1 MVIKKWFSFCFNIMS
16 RTRSILFLVLVLSA
30 CLNCFALN
38 WGLPG
43 NWYNDSKV
51 KLFLQMTHRGS
62 LNPKFF
68 YHPSFHLYV
77 TGLTLVPYA
86 FYKYALFK
94 IPLDDRTNYEIM
106 LLIGRALSA
115 MLAVLT
121 VAATYFLGKQ
131 VYGRNV
137 GIWAAF
143 FLATTMSAIE
153 MAHMD
158 GPEAMLAFLC
168 VMTLICLIRFIV
180 IGGTREAIFAGAVMG
195 FAIATKQSAMVLPVV
210 AVIAS
215 FVRLRDEVRFNV
227 PSRSRARRA
236 AFNQVALIAG
246 FLLTALLLPRMAFPP
261 DLYTSEQARAIQI
274 FFTDVTRLCYIASI
288 LLLGLFFLPMWAKRS
303 KDALTIF
310 LTDRRIVILFLMM
323 LLCYFVGTPFTL
335 LDFKT
340 FLQDFSQEWVERH
353 SFKGFSNA
361 GRSWL
366 PYVSIIGNG
375 MGWPSAILCFTGLAL
390 TILKCTEKRAETG
403 LILLFTALFYGILG
417 SFRWRSMY
425 YLAPLWPI
433 LSLYAGNAAW
443 FLTQMPT
450 TSLAIGSRIIVGFVA
465 AYSVAYACA
474 LDCMLR
480 CDTRNIIQNWMAVNV
495 PLNSKVDT
503 FAHECYLPNF
513 RSDLVVRNFVEVDD
527 MDFGAAKFE
536 EFALRYPHVGGDY
549 VVLTSLYYN
558 RYFDEFDAP
567 HPFPERTRFYRSLM
581 QGHVGYE
588 VVAKA
593 EVVLPFWL
601 RPRPDNVSPN
611 ILVLQKRNDSTSD

>member
-1 MVIKKWFSFCFNIMS
+1 M
-16 RTRSILFLVLVLSA
+16 LYLVLVLSV
-30 CLNCFALN
+30 CFNCFALD

-51 KLFLQMTHRGS
+51 KLLLQMTHRGS
-62 LNPKFF
+62 LNPNFF

-77 TGLTLVPYA
+77 TGLALVPYA
-86 FYKYALFK
+86 FCKYALFK
-94 IPLDDRTNYEIM
+94 IPFDDRTNHETMI
-106 LLIGRALSA
+106 LIGRALSA
-115 MLAVLT
+115 MLAALT
-121 VAATYFLGKQ
+121 VAATYILGRQ

-168 VMTLICLIRFIV
+168 VMSLICLIRFIV
-180 IGGTREAIFAGAVMG
+180 IGGTREAVFAGALMG

-215 FVRLRDEVRFNV
+215 FVRLRDEVRSNV

-236 AFNQVALIAG
+236 ALNQVALTAG
-246 FLLTALLLPRMAFPP
+246 FLLTALLLPRITFAP
-261 DLYTSEQARAIQI
+261 DLYTLEQARAIRV
-274 FFTDVTRLCYIASI
+274 FFSDVARLCYIASI
-288 LLLGLFFLPMWAKRS
+288 LLFGLFFLPRWAKRS
-303 KDALTIF
+303 KDVLTIF

-323 LLCYFVGTPFTL
+323 LLCYFAGTPFTL

-366 PYVSIIGNG
+366 PYLPIIGNG
-375 MGWPSAILCFTGLAL
+375 MGWPSAILCFIGLAL
-390 TILKCTEKRAETG
+390 TILKPAERRAETA

-443 FLTQMPT
+443 SLIQLPT
-450 TSLAIGSRIIVGFVA
+450 TSLAICSRIVVGFVV
-465 AYSVAYACA
+465 AYNVAYACT
-474 LDCMLR
+474 LDCMLWR
-480 CDTRNIIQNWMAVNV
+480 DTRNIIQDWMRINI
-495 PLNSKVDT
+495 PLHSRVDA
-503 FAHECYLPNF
+503 FAYECYLPNF
-513 RSDLVVRNFVEVDD
+513 RSDLVVRNYEEVDD
-527 MDFGAAKFE
+527 MNLGAAKFE

-549 VVLTSLYYN
+549 IVLTSLYYN

-581 QGHVGYE
+581 QGRLGYD

-611 ILVLQKRNDSTSD
+611 ILVLQKRSDNTSD